1 MKKLALILTVI
12 LSAAMLLPMAV
23 TADSYGITENDPV
36 SMPYAS
42 PVIDAV
48 IDENEGWSTPALFDN
63 PTVGY
68 FWAHLTLTT
77 SADIYFAYDDNGIY
91 VAGDIV
97 ERDFVHAL
105 DQNGDPTDYTGNSF
119 IPSTGED
126 DINPEGG
133 ANTYGWNGDVFI
145 FAIDPLG
152 QFAEAGFNGNA
163 DYTAWYCIGLFEDG
177 TSRMYRSKVNSGDI
191 TSEVKLAAKTTD
203 EGWIIETFIPWEIIV
218 KDAVDMGFGDV
229 NVTEEDMIANAATSR
244 ATVIYQDRF
253 FDDEAGIVDTWGR
266 YIIVPKYTVAGI
278 EGQMS
283 SGDCVSA
290 YGLTLV
296 NAGKGEDSESTTDT
310 TAPDTDDTSSVDTSD
325 TTVASSDTETTAI
338 QNDNT
343 KDSADVTTKNPTS
356 TTKAPTTNKNT
367 ATANKNNGNSSAQ
380 TFDAGIA
387 VAIGA
392 LAVSAIGMVG
402 TKKSKKK

>member
-1 MKKLALILTVI
+1 MKKFTLILAVI
-12 LSAAMLLPMAV
+12 LCTAMMIPMAV
-23 TADSYGITENDPV
+23 SADSYGITENPPV

-48 IDENEGWSTPALFDN
+48 IDENEGWSQPALFDN

-77 SADIYFAYDDNGIY
+77 SANVYFAYDDNGIY
-91 VAGDIV
+91 VAGDIT

-119 IPSTGED
+119 VPSTGED
-126 DINPEGG
+126 DIDPHGELNM
-133 ANTYGWNGDVFI
+133 YGWNGDVFI

-152 QFAEAGFNGNA
+152 QFADAGFNGNA
-163 DYTAWYCIGLFEDG
+163 DHTAWYCIGLFEDG
-177 TSRMYRSKVNSGDI
+177 TPKMYRSQVNYGEI
-191 TSEVKLAAKTTD
+191 TSQVKLAAKTT
-203 EGWIIETFIPWEIIV
+203 ENGWIIETFIPWEIIV
-218 KDAVDMGFGDV
+218 RDAEDMGFGDV
-229 NVTEEDMIANAATSR
+229 ALTEEDMIQNAATSR
-244 ATVIYQDRF
+244 ATIIYHDRF
-253 FDDEAGIVDTWGR
+253 FDDEAGMVDTWGR
-266 YIIVPKYTVAGI
+266 YIIVPKYTTAGI

-296 NAGKGEDSESTTDT
+296 NVGKSEGSEDVTDT
-310 TAPDTDDTSSVDTSD
+310 TAPVVTD
-325 TTVASSDTETTAI
+325 TTAPESNDTTAPESGVTTAPEAS
-338 QNDNT
+338 DS
-343 KDSADVTTKNPTS
+343 KDPSAVTTKAPTS
-356 TTKAPTTNKNT
+356 TTKAPTTNKTN
-367 ATANKNNGNSSAQ
+367 TANKNNGNASAQ

-392 LAVSAIGMVG
+392 LAISAIGVSG
-402 TKKSKKK
+402 AKKSKKR